1 MAIVLNLFSHS
12 EWESLKSD
20 PEGVNRPSGFDYGMR
35 ESRRDSKVCRWC
47 VGCPLDG
54 LCDCDQCGA
63 RHQSLYDYSERLAKH
78 SSNYVWRGRYPNLK
92 VYIEFLKNC
101 GWV

>member
-1 MAIVLNLFSHS
+1 MAIILNLFSHS

-20 PEGVNRPSGFDYGMR
+20 PEGVNRPSGSGSELRD
-35 ESRRDSKVCRWC
+35 SHRDSKVCRWC

-63 RHQSLYDYSERLAKH
+63 RPQSLYDYSDRLAKH
-78 SSNYVWRGRYPNLK
+78 NPNSVWRGRYPNLN
-92 VYIEFLKNC
+92 VYISFLKSQN
-101 GWV
+101 WI